1 MLTQITKPVLACE
14 IAGGLRDEDLPA
26 VSRSRDCI
34 GGAPEGNEECI
45 ALRVDLYPPVTLE
58 SRAQNP
64 AVLGERV
71 RIAIS
76 QLFQQLRRALDV
88 REEER
93 DGAGREFVP
102 HKLNDAPPAN
112 PGQASSEG
120 RSDAVL
126 GTRNARPPRRGSRA
140 CRGGGR
146 ATARAFRQL
155 RGRRLGDGRGGD
167 ARGRRGEGR
176 LPSSA
181 VL

>member
-26 VSRSRDCI
+26 VSRGRDACC
-34 GGAPEGNEECI
+34 P
-45 ALRVDLYPPVTLE
+45 VHLYPPVTLE